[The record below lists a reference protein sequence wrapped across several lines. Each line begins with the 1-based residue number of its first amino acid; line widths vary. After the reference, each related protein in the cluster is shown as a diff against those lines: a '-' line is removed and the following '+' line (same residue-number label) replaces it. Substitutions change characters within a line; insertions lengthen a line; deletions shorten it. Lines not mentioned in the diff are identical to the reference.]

1 MINTDESKLPR
12 TKLQARVKSVAP
24 QDSFRA
30 LKTACDFLHEGM
42 AAIIGPKSPSNIAVL
57 LSTCDTFQIPLLLTH

>member
-30 LKTACDFLHEGM
+30 LKT
-42 AAIIGPKSPSNIAVL
+42 
-57 LSTCDTFQIPLLLTH
+57 